1 MSTPTVIV
9 SRPDREP
16 CTDAASAAPPDR
28 QAWWRRPGRP
38 AWALP
43 ALGAVLVVAAG
54 LYTWDLSSN
63 GMANTFHAAAVK
75 SGTESWK
82 AFLFGSIDPGS
93 FITVDKPPASLW
105 VMELSGRIF
114 GFSSWSMLLPEALA
128 GIGSVYL
135 LHRTVR
141 KWAGELAAV
150 LAALALALTPVATL
164 MFRLNDPDAFLTLL
178 LVASAAALWAAL
190 ESGRTRWLVLCGSLI
205 GLAFITKM
213 LEAFIVLPAFG
224 LVYLICADTTLKR
237 RVVQLLW
244 AGLALVVSSGWWV
257 ALVQLWPA
265 GSRPYVG
272 GSTDNSELNLIFG
285 YNGFS
290 RIFGSGGAGPSGAGG
305 GGAGFG
311 GSPGWLRMFNDIVGG
326 QISWLIPFAAIGLL
340 TGLWLTRRA
349 RRTDLGRAGWILFGG
364 WMVVEMAV
372 FSQAKGIWHPY
383 YTVALAPPIAA
394 ATGAGALAMWRVGRQ
409 TRWLAWVLP
418 VAVVATAAWAA
429 VLLGRTP
436 GYDTWLSPLLLAGG
450 IGSAVVL
457 GIAALGHARQRL
469 VVAGAGVVAAAS
481 LLAGPAAYSL
491 TTAGS
496 PTTGALASAG
506 PARVA
511 GSPGGVPGG
520 GAPPGGGFGGPPGGG
535 SFGGPPG
542 GGGAG
547 GGFAGGARPQ
557 LPAASGAAGTAGAGA
572 GSAAPA
578 GAPGGPG
585 GRDTVSAGLISYL
598 RSHQGSAKYLVA
610 VNGSQQSAPIILA
623 SGRPVITMG
632 GFNGSDPAPT
642 LAQLKALVSSGQ
654 VHYVLL
660 GGGGFGG
667 GVGAAGAPTGSAAG
681 LRGPGGPPGVGGN
694 QAGNADRSA
703 IEQWVTANGK
713 QVPSSDYGGSSSGTL
728 YYVR

>member
-9 SRPDREP
+9 NQPDH
-16 CTDAASAAPPDR
+16 APYADSSSPTPPER

-43 ALGAVLVVAAG
+43 ALGAILLVAAG

-63 GMANTFHAAAVK
+63 GMGNTFYAAAVK

-164 MFRLNDPDAFLTLL
+164 MFRVNDPDAFLTFL

-224 LVYLICADTTLKR
+224 LVYLICADTPLKR

-257 ALVQLWPA
+257 AVVQLWPA

-290 RIFGSGGAGPSGAGG
+290 RVFGSGGSGPGG
-305 GGAGFG
+305 GGSGGGSFG

-326 QISWLIPFAAIGLL
+326 QISWLIPFALAGLVA
-340 TGLWLTRRA
+340 GLWLTRRA
-349 RRTDLGRAGWILFGG
+349 RRTDLARAGWILFGG
-364 WMVVEMAV
+364 WTVVEMAV
-372 FSQAKGIWHPY
+372 FSEAKGIWHPY

-394 ATGAGALAMWRVGRQ
+394 AAGAGALAMWRAGRQ

-418 VAVVATAAWAA
+418 VAVIATAAWAA

-436 GYDTWLSPLLLAGG
+436 GYDTWLPPLLLVGG

-457 GIAALGHARQRL
+457 GIAALGHTRRRL
-469 VVAGAGVVAAAS
+469 VVAGAGVVATAS

-491 TTAGS
+491 TTVGN
-496 PTTGALASAG
+496 PPTGALASAG
-506 PARVA
+506 PAVVA
-511 GSPGGVPGG
+511 GGPGG
-520 GAPPGGGFGGPPGGG
+520 GPGAGVPPGAGGFPGPR
-535 SFGGPPG
+535 
-542 GGGAG
+542 G
-547 GGFAGGARPQ
+547 GGFAGPPGGSGFTGGTRPQ
-557 LPAASGAAGTAGAGA
+557 LPGASGAAGAAGPGA
-572 GSAAPA
+572 GSAGRTGA
-578 GAPGGPG
+578 GI
-585 GRDTVSAGLISYL
+585 GRGTVSTALISYL

-610 VNGSQQSAPIILA
+610 VSGSQASAPIILA
-623 SGRPVITMG
+623 TGQPVITMG

-642 LAQLKALVSSGQ
+642 LAQLQALVSSGQ
-654 VHYVLL
+654 VHYILL
-660 GGGGFGG
+660 GGGGPGAGG
-667 GVGAAGAPTGSAAG
+667 GAP
-681 LRGPGGPPGVGGN
+681 GGN
-694 QAGNADRSA
+694 QAGNANRSA
-703 IEQWVTANGK
+703 IDQWVTSHGTV
-713 QVPSSDYGGSSSGTL
+713 VPSSDYGGSSSGTL
-728 YYVR
+728 YHVG

>member
-9 SRPDREP
+9 SEADLDPYA
-16 CTDAASAAPPDR
+16 DASSPAPPER

-43 ALGAVLVVAAG
+43 ALGAVLLVAAG
-54 LYTWDLSSN
+54 LYTWNLSSN
-63 GMANTFHAAAVK
+63 GMGNTFYAAAVK

-164 MFRLNDPDAFLTLL
+164 MFRSNDPDAFLTFL

-224 LVYLICADTTLKR
+224 LVYLICADNPLRR

-244 AGLALVVSSGWWV
+244 AGLALVVSAGWWV

-285 YNGFS
+285 YNGFA
-290 RIFGSGGAGPSGAGG
+290 RIFGSGGAGPGRGGAGG
-305 GGAGFG
+305 GTGFG

-326 QISWLIPFAAIGLL
+326 QISWLIPFALAGLL
-340 TGLWLTRRA
+340 AALWLTRRA
-349 RRTDLGRAGWILFGG
+349 RRTDRSRAGWILFGG
-364 WMVVEMAV
+364 WMLVEMAV

-394 ATGAGALAMWRVGRQ
+394 AAGAGALAMWRAGRQ

-429 VLLGRTP
+429 ALLGRTP
-436 GYDTWLSPLLLAGG
+436 GYDTWLPPLLLVGG

-457 GIAALGHARQRL
+457 GIAALGYTRRRL

-491 TTAGS
+491 TTVS
-496 PTTGALASAG
+496 NPTTGALASAG
-506 PARVA
+506 PASV
-511 GSPGGVPGG
+511 PGGPGAGGPGAGGPGAGGPGGGFGG
-520 GAPPGGGFGGPPGGG
+520 GAPPGAGAAGASGFGGPPGV
-535 SFGGPPG
+535 
-542 GGGAG
+542 
-547 GGFAGGARPQ
+547 GGFASGARPP
-557 LPAASGAAGTAGAGA
+557 LPGASGAAGA
-572 GSAAPA
+572 A
-578 GAPGGPG
+578 GAPGASGVAGAIPAGASAG
-585 GRDTVSAGLISYL
+585 GRGSVSTGLISYL

-610 VNGSQQSAPIILA
+610 VSGSQQSAPIILA
-623 SGRPVITMG
+623 SGQPVITMG

-642 LAQLKALVSSGQ
+642 LAQLQALVSSGQ

-660 GGGGFGG
+660 GGGG
-667 GVGAAGAPTGSAAG
+667 
-681 LRGPGGPPGVGGN
+681 GGPGGN
-694 QAGNADRSA
+694 QAGNASRSA
-703 IEQWVTANGK
+703 IEQWVTATGTV
-713 QVPSSDYGGSSSGTL
+713 VPASAYGGSSSGTL
-728 YYVR
+728 YHLG

>member
-1 MSTPTVIV
+1 MSTPTVKV
-9 SRPDREP
+9 SQAEREPLGEAPPLVRPDRQ
-16 CTDAASAAPPDR
+16 T
-28 QAWWRRPGRP
+28 WWIRPGRP

-43 ALGAVLVVAAG
+43 ALGAILLVAAG

-63 GMANTFHAAAVK
+63 GMANTFYAAAVK

-114 GFSSWSMLLPEALA
+114 GFSSWSMLLPQALA

-164 MFRLNDPDAFLTLL
+164 MFRINDPDAFLTFL

-190 ESGRTRWLVLCGSLI
+190 ESGRTRWLVLCGSLV

-224 LVYLICADTTLKR
+224 LVYLICADTPLR
-237 RVVQLLW
+237 RRIVQLLW

-290 RIFGSGGAGPSGAGG
+290 RVFGSGGGGPGG

-326 QISWLIPFAAIGLL
+326 QISWLIPFALAGLL
-340 TGLWLTRRA
+340 TGLWLTRRG

-364 WMVVEMAV
+364 WMLVEMAV

-383 YTVALAPPIAA
+383 YTVALAPPVAA
-394 ATGAGALAMWRVGRQ
+394 AAGAGALAMWRAGRR
-409 TRWLAWVLP
+409 TRWLAWILP
-418 VAVVATAAWAA
+418 VAIVVTAAWAVA
-429 VLLGRTP
+429 LLGRTP
-436 GYDTWLSPLLLAGG
+436 GYVAWLRPVLLVGA
-450 IGSAVVL
+450 IGSAVAL
-457 GIAALGHARQRL
+457 GVVALGHVRSRL
-469 VVAGAGVVAAAS
+469 LVAGAGVAAAAS

-491 TTAGS
+491 TTVGS
-496 PTTGALASAG
+496 PSTGALASAG
-506 PARVA
+506 PASTA
-511 GSPGGVPGG
+511 
-520 GAPPGGGFGGPPGGG
+520 
-535 SFGGPPG
+535 
-542 GGGAG
+542 GGAG
-547 GGFAGGARPQ
+547 GGFGPGGVGGPGGFAGGPGGLAGRPGWPPPGVGRFAGGTPPQ
-557 LPAASGAAGTAGAGA
+557 LPTAPGTAGAGA
-572 GSAAPA
+572 GTAPA
-578 GAPGGPG
+578 VPGAAG

-598 RSHQGSAKYLVA
+598 RSHQGSAQYLVA
-610 VNGSQQSAPIILA
+610 VNGSMQSAPIILA
-623 SGRPVITMG
+623 SGQPVITMG

-642 LAQLKALVSSGQ
+642 LAQLQGLVSSGK

-660 GGGGFGG
+660 GGGLGGPGGGLGGPGG
-667 GVGAAGAPTGSAAG
+667 GVGGS
-681 LRGPGGPPGVGGN
+681 GGPPGAGGN
-694 QAGNADRSA
+694 QAGSANRSA

-713 QVPSSDYGGSSSGTL
+713 EIPSSDYGGTSSGTL
-728 YYVR
+728 YYVG

>member
-1 MSTPTVIV
+1 MSTTITVSHPDHEPYGRTAPSTRPTGQ
-9 SRPDREP
+9 D
-16 CTDAASAAPPDR
+16 
-28 QAWWRRPGRP
+28 WWRRPGRP

-43 ALGAVLVVAAG
+43 ALGAVLLLAAG

-63 GMANTFHAAAVK
+63 GMANTFYAAAVK

-114 GFSSWSMLLPEALA
+114 GFSSWSMLLPQALA
-128 GIGSVYL
+128 GVGSVYL

-141 KWAGELAAV
+141 KWAGELPAV

-164 MFRLNDPDAFLTLL
+164 MFRINDPDAFLTFL

-190 ESGRTRWLVLCGSLI
+190 ESGRTRWLVLCGSLV

-224 LVYLICADTTLKR
+224 LVYLVCADTPLRR

-244 AGLALVVSSGWWV
+244 GSLALVVSSGWWV
-257 ALVQLWPA
+257 ALVELWPA

-290 RIFGSGGAGPSGAGG
+290 RIFGSGSPGPAGG
-305 GGAGFG
+305 SGGGGFG

-326 QISWLIPFAAIGLL
+326 QISWLIPFALAGLL

-364 WMVVEMAV
+364 WMLLEMAV
-372 FSQAKGIWHPY
+372 FSEAKGIFHPY
-383 YTVALAPPIAA
+383 YTVALAPPVAA
-394 ATGAGALAMWRVGRQ
+394 AAGAGAVAMWRAGRR

-418 VAVVATAAWAA
+418 VAVIATAAWAVA
-429 VLLGRTP
+429 LLGRTS
-436 GYDTWLSPLLLAGG
+436 GYVTWLRPLILIGG
-450 IGSAVVL
+450 IGSAGALGVL
-457 GIAALGHARQRL
+457 ALGHARRRL
-469 VVAGAGVVAAAS
+469 LVAGAGAVAAAS

-491 TTAGS
+491 TTVGS
-496 PTTGALASAG
+496 PTTGGLASAG
-506 PARVA
+506 PATTA
-511 GSPGGVPGG
+511 GGPGGLAGG
-520 GAPPGGGFGGPPGGG
+520 L
-535 SFGGPPG
+535 PPG
-542 GGGAG
+542 GGGLAG
-547 GGFAGGARPQ
+547 G
-557 LPAASGAAGTAGAGA
+557 
-572 GSAAPA
+572 
-578 GAPGGPG
+578 PGGPG
-585 GRDTVSAGLISYL
+585 GAFGGGPPPGVFAGGAPPQLPAGAAGSAGRFGPAGTGARATASAGLISYL
-598 RSHQGSAKYLVA
+598 RSHQGTAKYLVA
-610 VNGSQQSAPIILA
+610 VNGSMQAAPIILA
-623 SGRPVITMG
+623 SGQPVITMG

-642 LAQLKALVSSGQ
+642 LPQLRALVASGQ

-660 GGGGFGG
+660 GGGGPGGGGALGAGAGGSGG
-667 GVGAAGAPTGSAAG
+667 GVAGPGGT
-681 LRGPGGPPGVGGN
+681 GGPPGAGGN
-694 QAGNADRSA
+694 RAGSANRSA
-703 IEQWVTANGK
+703 IDQWVTANGREI
-713 QVPSSDYGGSSSGTL
+713 PSSDYGGSSSGTL
-728 YYVR
+728 YYVG

>member
-1 MSTPTVIV
+1 MSSPTVIV
-9 SRPDREP
+9 RQPDREP
-16 CTDAASAAPPDR
+16 YMDASSAAPPDR
-28 QAWWRRPGRP
+28 QTWWRRPGRP

-43 ALGAVLVVAAG
+43 ALGAILVVAAG

-63 GMANTFHAAAVK
+63 GMSNSFYAAAVK

-141 KWAGELAAV
+141 RWAGELAAV
-150 LAALALALTPVATL
+150 LAAVALALTPVATL
-164 MFRLNDPDAFLTLL
+164 MFRINDPDAFLTFL

-224 LVYLICADTTLKR
+224 LVYLICADTPLKR

-290 RIFGSGGAGPSGAGG
+290 RVFGSGGAGPGGGGAG

-326 QISWLIPFAAIGLL
+326 QIAWLIPFAIVGLL
-340 TGLWLTRRA
+340 TGLWVTRRA
-349 RRTDLGRAGWILFGG
+349 PRTDLARAGWILFGG
-364 WMVVEMAV
+364 WLLVEMAV

-394 ATGAGALAMWRVGRQ
+394 AAGAGGLAMWRAGRQ

-418 VAVVATAAWAA
+418 VAVIATAAWAA
-429 VLLGRTP
+429 ILLGRTP
-436 GYDTWLSPLLLAGG
+436 GYDTWLPPLLLVGG

-457 GIAALGHARQRL
+457 GIAALGYTRHRL

-491 TTAGS
+491 TTVGS
-496 PTTGALASAG
+496 STTGALASAG
-506 PARVA
+506 PALVA
-511 GSPGGVPGG
+511 GGLGGGPGG
-520 GAPPGGGFGGPPGGG
+520 GAPPFGGFGGPPGGG
-535 SFGGPPG
+535 
-542 GGGAG
+542 A
-547 GGFAGGARPQ
+547 FAGGARPQ
-557 LPAASGAAGTAGAGA
+557 LPGAAGAAGAGA
-572 GSAAPA
+572 GSAV
-578 GAPGGPG
+578 PGGVRGALG
-585 GRDTVSAGLISYL
+585 GRETVSAGLISYL

-610 VNGSQQSAPIILA
+610 VSGSQQSAPIILA
-623 SGRPVITMG
+623 SGQPVITMG

-642 LAQLKALVSSGQ
+642 LAQLQALVSSGQ

-660 GGGGFGG
+660 GGGGLGG
-667 GVGAAGAPTGSAAG
+667 GGGGFGGSAAG
-681 LRGPGGPPGVGGN
+681 PTGFGGPPGGGN
-694 QAGNADRSA
+694 QAGNANRSA
-703 IEQWVTANGK
+703 IQQWVTAKGTV
-713 QVPSSDYGGSSSGTL
+713 VPASAYGGSSSGTL
-728 YYVR
+728 YHLG